1 MLARS
6 IGAPLFFLV
15 AAACSS
21 TSTNVSNST
30 GGTSSGGSAGTGGDP
45 VDAGGSGGTG
55 GDAGAGGTGG
65 SAHEGPSCE
74 GLDPCGSGD
83 SCCRNVLL
91 PAGEFHRDN
100 VNGDQYLAKV
110 SAFRL
115 DAYEVTVGRF
125 RKFVTA
131 NPPAPAVGSGKH
143 THVASATSEQGW
155 VSALSND
162 LPLSGQWDAKILACP
177 ADPQNPA
184 PTWTSDVATHEAHP
198 MNCVNFA
205 MAYAFCIWD
214 GGFLPTE
221 AEFTYAYVNGG
232 SKQNTYPWGNEPPTP
247 ALATYG
253 DGATTPTLP
262 PVGGKTK
269 TGAGFFD
276 LAGSVYEFML
286 DSYSALGSAYPEA
299 PCVDCVHVDEKVA
312 QRVVRGGGYLNPA
325 EVLEV
330 DNAGNRVPFYFGG
343 NNVGFRCARSP

>member
-155 VSALSND
+155 VSALSSE
-162 LPLSGQWDAKILACP
+162 LPLSGHWEEKILQCGVDTAT
-177 ADPQNPA
+177 AQ
-184 PTWTSDVATHEAHP
+184 PTFTVTPGANERHP
-198 MNCVNFA
+198 MNCVSFA

-214 GGFLPTE
+214 GGFLPTD
-221 AEFTYAYVNGG
+221 AELAYAYVNGA
-232 SKQNTYPWGNEPPTP
+232 KQDSYPWGNEPPTP
-247 ALATYG
+247 ALATYFY
-253 DGATTPTLP
+253 GASASALL
-262 PVGGKTK
+262 PVGGKAK

-276 LAGSVYEFML
+276 LAGSVYEFSL
-286 DSYSALGSAYPEA
+286 DAYSALGSGYPLS
-299 PCVDCVHVDEKVA
+299 PCVDCVHVDELA
-312 QRVVRGGGYLNPA
+312 PLRVIRGGGYLNTP
-325 EVLEV
+325 EVLK
-330 DNAGNRVPFYFGG
+330 AGDPNHRLGFYQGG